1 MKKTFNQW
9 SKGELQREF
18 DLRRKKQCKALDA
31 WLAKP
36 DEASITLD
44 DYEQISLRRLID
56 LAEIYVEEWNEWE
69 LRDQFIGLVVNLANF
84 NDPVR
89 LVSTF
94 SERNLEAKVKG
105 VRDNQDIELSGKV
118 DWMVASGMGLPEKP
132 YFFIHEYKQEG
143 GSTKSNSGQLLATL
157 LAAQE
162 LNKDNKPMYGVYVL
176 GRNWFFTVL
185 QGREYCMTGAY
196 LSTRENELHEIL
208 RILKAQ
214 KLMIIERVS
223 QEAN

>member
-36 DEASITLD
+36 DEASITID
-44 DYEQISLRRLID
+44 DYEQISLRRLVD

-105 VRDNQDIELSGKV
+105 IRDNQEIELSGKV

-132 YFFIHEYKQEG
+132 YFFIHEF
-143 GSTKSNSGQLLATL
+143 STLRTL
-157 LAAQE
+157 LR
-162 LNKDNKPMYGVYVL
+162 KGVKGFL
-176 GRNWFFTVL
+176 DKN
-185 QGREYCMTGAY
+185 
-196 LSTRENELHEIL
+196 H
-208 RILKAQ
+208 LKCP
-214 KLMIIERVS
+214 I
-223 QEAN
+223 